1 MFDDSQT
8 VQVTDGDKVGFCL
21 LDSDPIPEVAGPPEP
36 GVYMMGNFCAAGDP
50 AATALQMGTSEGWR
64 DVYSFILPLQWIDVT
79 NVAPGNYYLAARPD
93 PNNRIQETDES
104 NNGYVFG
111 EVFATVPGY
120 VAQDLA
126 FQILV
131 AHSFDLEIEKFT
143 RTIDEDPDDGNQ
155 VNIPYPKGVL
165 ELTLLSMP
173 VNGTLTQGG
182 GAVATG
188 VPYASSTSTYT
199 PDGGYLG
206 PDSFTYSAA
215 DSDSFYPLNPVVA
228 TVTISVSDNVAP
240 MIVNPGDQANEAG
253 DAVGVGLSIQDAD
266 GDDVTLTA
274 TGLPPG
280 VVVSG
285 HVFTG
290 SALIP
295 GTYDVVATANDGA
308 GGIDVE
314 VFQWVISGDLVL
326 PFADVSGT
334 HLFAEDITW
343 MYALG
348 ISFGCG
354 DGSDFCPDEDVTREQ
369 VASFLSRAFE
379 LADGAGDDLFGD
391 DDGSVH
397 EDNIDRLAH
406 AGVTNGCN
414 EGLYCPGT
422 DLSRAQFAT
431 LQIRALELLT
441 GADFSAA
448 AGLNYFTDDDG
459 SVHEPNIDKL
469 RFADITFGCTP
480 DLYCPR
486 ATLSRG
492 QLAALLHRALG

>member
-1 MFDDSQT
+1 M
-8 VQVTDGDKVGFCL
+8 
-21 LDSDPIPEVAGPPEP
+21 
-36 GVYMMGNFCAAGDP
+36 
-50 AATALQMGTSEGWR
+50 
-64 DVYSFILPLQWIDVT
+64 T

-188 VPYASSTSTYT
+188 VPYASSTFTYT

-274 TGLPPG
+274 TGLSPG

-354 DGSDFCPDEDVTREQ
+354 DGSDFCPDEDVTR
-369 VASFLSRAFE
+369 
-379 LADGAGDDLFGD
+379 
-391 DDGSVH
+391 
-397 EDNIDRLAH
+397 
-406 AGVTNGCN
+406 
-414 EGLYCPGT
+414 
-422 DLSRAQFAT
+422 
-431 LQIRALELLT
+431 
-441 GADFSAA
+441 
-448 AGLNYFTDDDG
+448 
-459 SVHEPNIDKL
+459 
-469 RFADITFGCTP
+469 
-480 DLYCPR
+480 
-486 ATLSRG
+486 
-492 QLAALLHRALG
+492 